1 MAALQ
6 TPVVSVVSPVY
17 RASAVIETFVTRV
30 SEELRRWNVSF
41 EIVLVDDR
49 SPDDSWQRIRV
60 MSRTH
65 PQVRAFRLSK
75 NFGQHNAVTAGL
87 ANARGEWVFV
97 MDCDLQ
103 DDPADLRLLYDKAI
117 RDNLD
122 IVFTK
127 RQEREQPLL
136 KKIAAWGYGLLF
148 GVAGDAR
155 YGVVYGSLV
164 LFNDK
169 VKRSFLMLKETDRLY
184 LQILR
189 WLGYDNGFVEVQHHK
204 RYAGKSSYTFGR
216 MMQVAVRGWVSFS
229 NRLLYYAVMLGFAL
243 AVMAVLGALYI
254 VYQYF
259 NHGYQTG
266 WASLFVA
273 IIFST
278 GIVLISIGV
287 TGIYIGKIFNQVKE
301 RPLYIVDESISS
313 DDGMA

>member
-17 RASAVIETFVTRV
+17 RASAVIETFVARV
-30 SEELRRWNVSF
+30 SDELRRWNVSF

-49 SPDDSWQRIRV
+49 SPDDSWERIRAT
-60 MSRTH
+60 SSTNPH
-65 PQVRAFRLSK
+65 VRAFRLSK

-87 ANARGEWVFV
+87 ANARGEWIFV

-103 DDPADLRLLYDKAI
+103 DDPADLKLLYDKAI
-117 RDNLD
+117 EEQLD

-127 RQEREQPLL
+127 RFQREQPWF
-136 KKIAAWGYGLLF
+136 KKITAWGYGLMY

-189 WLGYDNGFVEVQHHK
+189 WLGYDNGFVEVKHHK
-204 RYAGKSSYTFGR
+204 RYAGKSSYTFSK
-216 MMQVAVRGWVSFS
+216 MIQVAVRGWVSFS
-229 NRLLYYAVMLGFAL
+229 NRLLYYAVMFGFAL
-243 AVMAVLGALYI
+243 AVLAVLGALYI

-278 GIVLISIGV
+278 GIVLMSIGV
-287 TGIYIGKIFNQVKE
+287 TGIYIGKIFNQVKD

-313 DDGMA
+313 GDGVA